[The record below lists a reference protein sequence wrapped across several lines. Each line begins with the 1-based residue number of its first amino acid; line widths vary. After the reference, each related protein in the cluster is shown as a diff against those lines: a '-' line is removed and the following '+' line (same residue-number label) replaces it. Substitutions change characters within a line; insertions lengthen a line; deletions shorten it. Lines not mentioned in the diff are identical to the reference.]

1 MGNLLSSC
9 IKINIETVDSI
20 DIKND
25 IENDMKNDYNSPEI
39 KEHRFHAPK
48 KTRSISPIK

>member
-1 MGNLLSSC
+1 MGDILSSC

-25 IENDMKNDYNSPEI
+25 MKNDYNSPEI
-39 KEHRFHAPK
+39 KEHRFQAPK